1 MGFMTTENRMTSL
14 DGTRNAPA
22 DMVSLRCLARLL
34 SVLCLLPAVACSAAA
49 KPAAAHPVCPPS
61 QVVAWGDSLTY
72 GLTRAGGVWGQARPT
87 WLETVGVS
95 LGVPTKNFGVP
106 SQGSAEIAVR
116 QGGLQ
121 PRVTLS
127 GGRIPAKSRTPV
139 RIDAISPSDG
149 WSQYADAG
157 TMTMHGVLA
166 DVPGTLQH
174 TLTPDAD
181 SFAFVPDA
189 PLDTDISVPAA
200 STFSG
205 DEGADYRGCFEIIWA
220 GNNNSAQPAAI
231 TRDVASMVSALPD
244 PKRYL
249 IVGIIPGVSDALSR
263 AYGPRFVDLRRWLA
277 TEGPAAAGVVPTAAD
292 RDAIAAGAVPPS
304 LTVDGT
310 HFTQAAY
317 SAIGRYLA
325 SLISVN

>member
-1 MGFMTTENRMTSL
+1 MTAEKCITSMSAS
-14 DGTRNAPA
+14 RNELAGLAP
-22 DMVSLRCLARLL
+22 VRCLVRLV
-34 SVLCLLPAVACSAAA
+34 SIMCLLPALSCSAAA
-49 KPAAAHPVCPPS
+49 KPAAPHPACPPS

-72 GLTRAGGVWGQARPT
+72 GLTQLGGVWGQARPT
-87 WLETVGVS
+87 WLETVGAS

-127 GGRIPAKSRTPV
+127 GGRIPAKSRTPI
-139 RIDAISPSDG
+139 RIDAINPPDG

-157 TMTMHGVLA
+157 TMTMHGVLG

-174 TLTPDAD
+174 TLTPGVDA
-181 SFAFVPDA
+181 FAFVPDV
-189 PLDTDISVPAA
+189 PPDTDISVPAA
-200 STFSG
+200 SAFSG

-220 GNNNSAQPAAI
+220 GNNNSAQSAAI
-231 TRDVASMVSALPD
+231 TRDVASMVSSLPD
-244 PKRYL
+244 SKRYL
-249 IVGIIPGVSDALSR
+249 IVGIIPGISAALAQ

-277 TEGPAAAGVVPTAAD
+277 TDGMAAAGVVPTVAD
-292 RDAIAAGAVPPS
+292 RDAVASGRIPPS

-317 SAIGRYLA
+317 TAIGRHLA
-325 SLISVN
+325 SLISVG